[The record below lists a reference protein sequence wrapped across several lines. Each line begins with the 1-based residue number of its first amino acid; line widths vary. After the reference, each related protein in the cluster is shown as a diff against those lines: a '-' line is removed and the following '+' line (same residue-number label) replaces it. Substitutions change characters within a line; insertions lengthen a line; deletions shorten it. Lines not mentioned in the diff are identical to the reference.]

1 MVAKIFSLFHRVLY
15 NDNTFMRTCL
25 VDLIPSICPVM
36 QTLLDRSHSLQ
47 NYMESSSPACQAAEF
62 QKLRHQHAQLL
73 DFNHVLIEENNHR
86 LVDHAELTS
95 EVKVIHCISK
105 ASLAGMFL
113 LAAAF
118 LSPHT
123 PPPPSLLHCSYF
135 FALVPIVY

>member
-1 MVAKIFSLFHRVLY
+1 
-15 NDNTFMRTCL
+15 
-25 VDLIPSICPVM
+25 
-36 QTLLDRSHSLQ
+36 
-47 NYMESSSPACQAAEF
+47 MESSSPACQAAEF

-73 DFNHVLIEENNHR
+73 DFNHVLIKENNHR

-123 PPPPSLLHCSYF
+123 PPPLLRSCIAPTFLPLFPSCTSTGLN
-135 FALVPIVY
+135 VIVIDAS